1 MVGKFLFF
9 ENDSITPMS
18 LGRVCV
24 ATRKKS
30 FISDVVQVNIHGED
44 YDVYVQEL
52 GSWSINLQDASPQET
67 KTNSTAGSE
76 SDNDKEA
83 DSESDEKEDIQEV
96 LHDTQE
102 GKDVT
107 KDQDESIHS
116 NNENVVHEEEI
127 PEIKRSDWT
136 NLVHQT

>member
-1 MVGKFLFF
+1 MEISGLPLCAWGSNAYKKVASMVGKFMFF
-9 ENDSITPMS
+9 ENDGITPMS

-67 KTNSTAGSE
+67 ETNSTAGSE
-76 SDNDKEA
+76 SDNDK
-83 DSESDEKEDIQEV
+83 
-96 LHDTQE
+96 
-102 GKDVT
+102 
-107 KDQDESIHS
+107 
-116 NNENVVHEEEI
+116 
-127 PEIKRSDWT
+127 
-136 NLVHQT
+136 

>member
-1 MVGKFLFF
+1 MFF
-9 ENDSITPMS
+9 ENDSITPTS

-30 FISDVVQVNIHGED
+30 FISDVVQVNIQGED

-67 KTNSTAGSE
+67 ETNSTVGSE

-83 DSESDEKEDIQEV
+83 DSESDEKEMR
-96 LHDTQE
+96 
-102 GKDVT
+102 
-107 KDQDESIHS
+107 
-116 NNENVVHEEEI
+116 EI
-127 PEIKRSDWT
+127 S
-136 NLVHQT
+136 